1 MNSLE
6 MKESESAGK
15 TSVLSRLNFGRA
27 WNRAEDRMDKGSR
40 RGFRESPRKRV
51 KNESDLRSKLKKTL
65 KNHSV
70 TEDDQVT
77 FTVPKF
83 DMETDEVILNR
94 REKQIAYGKNT
105 VDYDRYTEMVA
116 RATRKDRMPRTPN
129 KNKKY
134 SRRQWD
140 GLVKNWKQQIHSTV
154 NALEGA
160 EDGMESAGGE
170 AEWKLDGRLSS
181 SGSWAEEVEAE
192 DDVLVKARAGSSAS
206 ISSDQGLG
214 VSMSSSGT
222 STPRERLDSV
232 DMKDSVFEI
241 CDAEDDGIEN

>member
-1 MNSLE
+1 M
-6 MKESESAGK
+6 
-15 TSVLSRLNFGRA
+15 
-27 WNRAEDRMDKGSR
+27 
-40 RGFRESPRKRV
+40 
-51 KNESDLRSKLKKTL
+51 
-65 KNHSV
+65 
-70 TEDDQVT
+70 
-77 FTVPKF
+77 
-83 DMETDEVILNR
+83 
-94 REKQIAYGKNT
+94 
-105 VDYDRYTEMVA
+105 DYDRYTEMVA

-206 ISSDQGLG
+206 ISSDQVWDKWL
-214 VSMSSSGT
+214 V
-222 STPRERLDSV
+222 
-232 DMKDSVFEI
+232 
-241 CDAEDDGIEN
+241 